1 MPRMQAG
8 LDKSGRKR
16 ENFDINGGGFVCT
29 GPDEESV
36 ARAMEWARMR
46 VAFYGST
53 RSYHPSLAMH
63 GLEET
68 GIQLHQM
75 SKDRRGTEMAAKI
88 DDDARQIFAACGT
101 SDKIAGEIEKRF
113 GGMVDTVEIYTSSDN
128 NLAPFKEVLE
138 DVYRIPHQFTGF
150 DTAV

>member
-8 LDKSGRKR
+8 LDKSGCKR

-53 RSYHPSLAMH
+53 RSYHSILAMH

-68 GIQLHQM
+68 GIQLHLM
-75 SKDRRGTEMAAKI
+75 SKDCRWTEMAAKI
-88 DDDARQIFAACGT
+88 DEDTRQIFAACGT
-101 SDKIAGEIEKRF
+101 YDKIADEIEKRF
-113 GGMVDTVEIYTSSDN
+113 GGVADTVEIYASPDT

-138 DVYRIPHQFTGF
+138 DVHRIPHQFTGF
-150 DTAV
+150 DIAV